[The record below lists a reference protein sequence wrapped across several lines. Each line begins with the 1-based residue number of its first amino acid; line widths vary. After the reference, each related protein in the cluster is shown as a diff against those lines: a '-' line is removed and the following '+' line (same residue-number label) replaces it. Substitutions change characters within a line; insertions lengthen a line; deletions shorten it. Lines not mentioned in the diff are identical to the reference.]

1 MPTNEV
7 KNTYDKN
14 QKACHQRKR
23 RVFIKTFGCQM
34 NEHDSEVM
42 SGLLQQAD
50 YVLCGK
56 DNNSGKIEIKGRFY
70 SKAETEADVILF
82 NTCCVR
88 DHAEERVW
96 GKMGMLSKLRQ
107 KKPDLIFGVLGCM
120 AQARGEEIFQK
131 LPFVNLV
138 CGPKALYRLPELLDR
153 ANSKSRILDI
163 EEQRGA
169 KGTQVLETSQRL
181 EKKDKEIEITEDKVT
196 GKHREKNITRQD
208 SVCAWVAIME
218 GCDNFCSYCVVPYV
232 RGAECS
238 RPLDDIVAE
247 VKELGQAGYK
257 EITLLGQNVNSY
269 GQSRPRERLTEAG
282 RGKGSEEKTDKEKG
296 QGSFVSLLE
305 ELNRVEGI
313 ERIRFVTSH
322 PKDAH
327 KELFEAVIQLDKV
340 CESIHLPVQSGSERI
355 LSAMNRKYTA
365 DSYKKLVVQAR
376 KIVPGL
382 GISTDIIVGFPG
394 ESDEDFEKTVELIQD
409 IEFDSAFIFK
419 YSPRPHAAAGKLKD
433 DVPAEVKLARNH
445 RLLEVQEKISL
456 EKNQSFVDKEV
467 EVLVEGPAPR
477 QEEAMTGRMRA
488 GKICLFEAGADMIGE
503 LVRVRIEKATTHSL
517 LGKII
522 K

>member
-1 MPTNEV
+1 
-7 KNTYDKN
+7 
-14 QKACHQRKR
+14 
-23 RVFIKTFGCQM
+23 
-34 NEHDSEVM
+34 
-42 SGLLQQAD
+42 
-50 YVLCGK
+50 
-56 DNNSGKIEIKGRFY
+56 NNSGKIEIKGRFY
-70 SKAETEADVILF
+70 SKAETEADIILF

-153 ANSKSRILDI
+153 VDSKSRILDI
-163 EEQRGA
+163 EKQRGVDISEQDA
-169 KGTQVLETSQRL
+169 ESEVEAERDFEHLSCLARA
-181 EKKDKEIEITEDKVT
+181 
-196 GKHREKNITRQD
+196 RQD

-296 QGSFVSLLE
+296 QDSFVSLLE

-355 LSAMNRKYTA
+355 LRAMNRKYTA
-365 DSYKKLVVQAR
+365 DNYKKLVVQAR
-376 KIVPGL
+376 EIVPGL

-394 ESDEDFEKTVELIQD
+394 ESDEDFEKTVELMRD

-419 YSPRPHAAAGKLKD
+419 YSPRPHTAAAKLED
-433 DVPAEVKLARNH
+433 DVSAKVKLARNH
-445 RLLEVQEKISL
+445 KLLEVQEKISL
-456 EKNQSFVDKEV
+456 EKNQSFVDKEI

-477 QEEAMTGRMRA
+477 QEGAMTGRMRA

-503 LVRVRIEKATTHSL
+503 LVRVRIERATTHSL